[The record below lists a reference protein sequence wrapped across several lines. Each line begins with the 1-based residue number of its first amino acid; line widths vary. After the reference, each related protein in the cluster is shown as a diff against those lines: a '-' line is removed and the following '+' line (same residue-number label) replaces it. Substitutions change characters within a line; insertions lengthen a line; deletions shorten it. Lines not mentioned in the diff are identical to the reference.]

1 MNLNLVWNLRI
12 REKRIENKIE
22 KEEAKETKKLKINI

>member
-12 REKRIENKIE
+12 REREEKILH
-22 KEEAKETKKLKINI
+22 KIKKINIFFSS

>member
-12 REKRIENKIE
+12 RERRIENKIE

>member
-12 REKRIENKIE
+12 RERRIENKIE
-22 KEEAKETKKLKINI
+22 KEEAKETKYLK

>member
-12 REKRIENKIE
+12 RERGIENKIE
-22 KEEAKETKKLKINI
+22 KEAKETKILKMNI